1 MNEQALL
8 AAIGSMMEEKLEAGL
23 KPIKEDIAGIRGRLD
38 KIEDRLDKVEERTS
52 RIEGRL
58 DKIDDRLDK
67 VEDQT
72 GRIEGRLD
80 KIEDRLDKVE
90 GQTGRI
96 EGRLDKI
103 DDRLDKVEE
112 RTSRIEMQATRLGV
126 IVENEVDR
134 AVKLLGEGH
143 EGILET
149 IKRDFA
155 STEELEKDRIRLFS
169 LEETARKHTRQIENL
184 QKRTG

>member
-23 KPIKEDIAGIRGRLD
+23 KPIKEDIAGLKEDVSGLQAEVVGIKEEVSELKTEVVGIKGEVSELKTEVVGIKGEVSELKTEVAEIKGRLD
-38 KIEDRLDKVEERTS
+38 KIEDRLDKVEE
-52 RIEGRL
+52 
-58 DKIDDRLDK
+58 
-67 VEDQT
+67 QT
-72 GRIEGRLD
+72 G
-80 KIEDRLDKVE
+80 
-90 GQTGRI
+90 
-96 EGRLDKI
+96 
-103 DDRLDKVEE
+103 
-112 RTSRIEMQATRLGV
+112 RIEMQATRLGV

-155 STEELEKDRIRLFS
+155 SAEELEKDRIRLFS

>member
-80 KIEDRLDKVE
+80 KIDDRLDKVE
-90 GQTGRI
+90 GQTG
-96 EGRLDKI
+96 
-103 DDRLDKVEE
+103 
-112 RTSRIEMQATRLGV
+112 RIEMQATRLGV

-155 STEELEKDRIRLFS
+155 SAEELEKDRIRLFS
-169 LEETARKHTRQIENL
+169 LEETARKHTRQIEKL

>member
-23 KPIKEDIAGIRGRLD
+23 KPIKEDIAGLKEDVSGLKEEITGIKVRLD
-38 KIEDRLDKVEERTS
+38 KIEDRLDKVEER
-52 RIEGRL
+52 
-58 DKIDDRLDK
+58 
-67 VEDQT
+67 
-72 GRIEGRLD
+72 
-80 KIEDRLDKVE
+80 
-90 GQTGRI
+90 TGRI

-103 DDRLDKVEE
+103 DDRLDKVEGQ
-112 RTSRIEMQATRLGV
+112 TGRIEMQATRLGV

-155 STEELEKDRIRLFS
+155 SAEELEKDRIRLFS

>member
-23 KPIKEDIAGIRGRLD
+23 KPIKEDIAGL
-38 KIEDRLDKVEERTS
+38 KEDVSGLKEEITGIKV
-52 RIEGRL
+52 RL

-103 DDRLDKVEE
+103 DDRLDKVEGQ
-112 RTSRIEMQATRLGV
+112 TGRIEMQATRLGV

-155 STEELEKDRIRLFS
+155 SAEELEKDRIRLFS

>member
-23 KPIKEDIAGIRGRLD
+23 KPIKEDIAGLKEDVSGLKEEITGIKVRLD
-38 KIEDRLDKVEERTS
+38 KIEDRLDKVEERTG

-96 EGRLDKI
+96 E
-103 DDRLDKVEE
+103 
-112 RTSRIEMQATRLGV
+112 MQATRLGV

-155 STEELEKDRIRLFS
+155 SAEELEKDRIRLFS

>member
-52 RIEGRL
+52 
-58 DKIDDRLDK
+58 
-67 VEDQT
+67 
-72 GRIEGRLD
+72 
-80 KIEDRLDKVE
+80 
-90 GQTGRI
+90 RI

>member
-23 KPIKEDIAGIRGRLD
+23 KPIKEDIAGLKEDVSGLKEEITGIKVRLD
-38 KIEDRLDKVEERTS
+38 KIEDRLDKVEER
-52 RIEGRL
+52 
-58 DKIDDRLDK
+58 
-67 VEDQT
+67 T

-90 GQTGRI
+90 GQTG
-96 EGRLDKI
+96 
-103 DDRLDKVEE
+103 
-112 RTSRIEMQATRLGV
+112 RIEMQATRLGV

-155 STEELEKDRIRLFS
+155 SAEELEKDRIRLFS

>member
-23 KPIKEDIAGIRGRLD
+23 KPIKEDIAGLKEDVSGLKEEITGIKVRLD
-38 KIEDRLDKVEERTS
+38 KIEDRLDKVE
-52 RIEGRL
+52 G
-58 DKIDDRLDK
+58 
-67 VEDQT
+67 QT

-103 DDRLDKVEE
+103 DDRLDKVEGQ
-112 RTSRIEMQATRLGV
+112 TGRIEMQATRLGV

-155 STEELEKDRIRLFS
+155 SAEELEKDRIRLFS

>member
-23 KPIKEDIAGIRGRLD
+23 KPIKEDIAGLKEDVSGLKEEITGIKVRLD
-38 KIEDRLDKVEERTS
+38 KIE
-52 RIEGRL
+52 
-58 DKIDDRLDK
+58 DRLDK

-103 DDRLDKVEE
+103 DDRLDKVEGQ
-112 RTSRIEMQATRLGV
+112 TGRIEMQATRLGV

-155 STEELEKDRIRLFS
+155 SAEELEKDRIRLFS

>member
-23 KPIKEDIAGIRGRLD
+23 KPIKEDIAGLKEDVSGLKEEITGIKVRLD
-38 KIEDRLDKVEERTS
+38 KIEDRLDKVEERTG

-80 KIEDRLDKVE
+80 KIDDRLDKVE
-90 GQTGRI
+90 GQTG
-96 EGRLDKI
+96 
-103 DDRLDKVEE
+103 
-112 RTSRIEMQATRLGV
+112 RIEMQATRLGV

-155 STEELEKDRIRLFS
+155 SAEELEKDRIRLFS

>member
-38 KIEDRLDKVEERTS
+38 KIEDRLDKVEERT
-52 RIEGRL
+52 
-58 DKIDDRLDK
+58 
-67 VEDQT
+67 
-72 GRIEGRLD
+72 
-80 KIEDRLDKVE
+80 
-90 GQTGRI
+90 GRI

-103 DDRLDKVEE
+103 DDRLDKVEGQ
-112 RTSRIEMQATRLGV
+112 TGRIEMQATRLGV

-155 STEELEKDRIRLFS
+155 SAEELEKDRIRLFS

>member
-96 EGRLDKI
+96 E
-103 DDRLDKVEE
+103 
-112 RTSRIEMQATRLGV
+112 MQATRLGV

>member
-80 KIEDRLDKVE
+80 KIDDRLDKVE
-90 GQTGRI
+90 GQTG
-96 EGRLDKI
+96 
-103 DDRLDKVEE
+103 
-112 RTSRIEMQATRLGV
+112 RIEMQATRLGV

-155 STEELEKDRIRLFS
+155 SAEELEKDRIRLFS

>member
-38 KIEDRLDKVEERTS
+38 KIEDRLDKVEERTG

-80 KIEDRLDKVE
+80 KIDDRLDKVE
-90 GQTGRI
+90 GQTG
-96 EGRLDKI
+96 
-103 DDRLDKVEE
+103 
-112 RTSRIEMQATRLGV
+112 RIEMQATRLGV

-155 STEELEKDRIRLFS
+155 SAEELEKDRIRLFS

>member
-96 EGRLDKI
+96 E
-103 DDRLDKVEE
+103 
-112 RTSRIEMQATRLGV
+112 MQATRLGV

-155 STEELEKDRIRLFS
+155 SAEELEKDRIRLFS

>member
-38 KIEDRLDKVEERTS
+38 KIEDRLDKVE
-52 RIEGRL
+52 
-58 DKIDDRLDK
+58 
-67 VEDQT
+67 
-72 GRIEGRLD
+72 
-80 KIEDRLDKVE
+80 
-90 GQTGRI
+90 GQTG
-96 EGRLDKI
+96 
-103 DDRLDKVEE
+103 
-112 RTSRIEMQATRLGV
+112 RIEMQATRLGV

-155 STEELEKDRIRLFS
+155 SAEELEKDRIRLFS

>member
-38 KIEDRLDKVEERTS
+38 KIE
-52 RIEGRL
+52 
-58 DKIDDRLDK
+58 
-67 VEDQT
+67 
-72 GRIEGRLD
+72 
-80 KIEDRLDKVE
+80 
-90 GQTGRI
+90 
-96 EGRLDKI
+96 
-103 DDRLDKVEE
+103 DRLDKVEE